1 MVVGTL
7 AIGQTLIILTSGIDL
22 SVGAVMGLGSVIMT
36 SMAVD
41 YGMHPVLA
49 VLIGFLVCLAFGL
62 INSGLV
68 TMIRLPPFIV
78 TLGTLNIAFA
88 LTRIYTTQ
96 TITGLPPLLLFLG
109 NTFRVGNT
117 AITYGSI
124 LMVLLYLFTWFV
136 LRSTPA
142 GRYVYAVGD
151 NPEAARL
158 AGISTTKLLIGV
170 YTVAAF
176 TYAIARKRARELLES
191 LGVTLSVDTLT
202 GELSVAEQQLVE
214 IAKALNRQTRI
225 LVMDEPSA
233 VLGEKDLEKLFAVVR
248 QLQANGIGIIYISHR
263 LKEIFALADEVTV
276 LKDGRYVDTRRVD
289 AVTMEDLVRLMIG
302 RDLQDVYPRR
312 KGQVGDVLLEV
323 NHINRAGVLNDISFQ
338 LRAGEIVGFAGIT
351 GSGRTE
357 LARVIF
363 GADPYTSG
371 EMRLAGQPYR
381 VHSPADAIR
390 HGVALVT
397 EDRKRQGLLL
407 KLSVTINTTISGLKK
422 LCRLNLIRLRD
433 ELSLVQNY
441 IRQLSIKTPGP
452 NFLVVNMSGG
462 NQQKVVLARWLSIG
476 TRVFILDEPTR
487 GIDVGSKAEIY
498 QIMADLADQG
508 VAILMISS
516 ELPEVLGMSDR
527 VLVMREGRIAKELSR
542 AEASEEVVMSYAVG
556 GAVA

>member
-1 MVVGTL
+1 MTEVSTTPLLEMKG
-7 AIGQTLIILTSGIDL
+7 IGKSFPGVKALEGVNLSVRSGQVHALLGENGAGKSTLIKILSGAYVKDEGQIFWE
-22 SVGAVMGLGSVIMT
+22 GQ
-36 SMAVD
+36 
-41 YGMHPVLA
+41 PVA
-49 VLIGFLVCLAFGL
+49 
-62 INSGLV
+62 INS
-68 TMIRLPPFIV
+68 PQD
-78 TLGTLNIAFA
+78 AQA
-88 LTRIYTTQ
+88 L
-96 TITGLPPLLLFLG
+96 
-109 NTFRVGNT
+109 
-117 AITYGSI
+117 
-124 LMVLLYLFTWFV
+124 
-136 LRSTPA
+136 
-142 GRYVYAVGD
+142 
-151 NPEAARL
+151 
-158 AGISTTKLLIGV
+158 GISTIYQEFNLAPHLTIAENIFLGHLPMKGLLV
-170 YTVAAF
+170 DWAT
-176 TYAIARKRARELLES
+176 ARKRARELLAS
-191 LGVTLSVDTLT
+191 LGVSLSVDTMT

-289 AVTMEDLVRLMIG
+289 TVTMEDLVRLMIG

-312 KGQVGDVLLEV
+312 KGQVGDILLEV
-323 NHINRAGVLNDISFQ
+323 NHINRTGVLNDISFQ